1 MILLNVS
8 MINSYKIFCH
18 KNIRATYLSV
28 ERLKGYMVSERLG
41 TPVLKNNNWKHI
53 IKKWN
58 MLVQ

>member
-8 MINSYKIFCH
+8 TINSYKIFCH

-41 TPVLKNNNWKHI
+41 TPVLKNNN
-53 IKKWN
+53 
-58 MLVQ
+58 